1 MLHSLPPLALHI
13 GRYFLGL
20 GNSFLRFNTTQRSIV
35 FGSGGD
41 SPALSVQVNGGAIR
55 LDVSL
60 QYQLVPREVVQ
71 LYQITELSYH
81 TKLVAE
87 TKDVIFGVAQ
97 KVSSPSDF
105 YSSRAAVQANMLAAV
120 RPALRK
126 LHVEVVDLQ
135 LRRVVL
141 PATTQNTILRA
152 RIEREVSARDS
163 PLLLLLLLHLHASTT
178 HAHLPAHL

>member
-1 MLHSLPPLALHI
+1 M
-13 GRYFLGL
+13 
-20 GNSFLRFNTTQRSIV
+20 
-35 FGSGGD
+35 
-41 SPALSVQVNGGAIR
+41 QVNGGAIR

-81 TKLVAE
+81 AKLVAE

-105 YSSRAAVQANMLAAV
+105 YSSRPAVQANMLAAV

-135 LRRVVL
+135 LRQVVL
-141 PATTQNTILRA
+141 PSTTQNTILRA
-152 RIEREVSARDS
+152 RIEREVSAAMTRCHCCCCYHCYHRHPHTRAPILTFS
-163 PLLLLLLLHLHASTT
+163 GTKC
-178 HAHLPAHL
+178 